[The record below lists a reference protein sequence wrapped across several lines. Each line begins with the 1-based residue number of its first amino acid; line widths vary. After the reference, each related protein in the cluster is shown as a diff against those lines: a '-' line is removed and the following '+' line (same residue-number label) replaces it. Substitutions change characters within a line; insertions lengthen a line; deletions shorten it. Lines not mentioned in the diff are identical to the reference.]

1 MLRCLYDPDE
11 KYLGEMSNYIIRTY
25 GDILR
30 KKLDM
35 FPDFPT
41 WKQIDKIMDVLEGVK
56 FERELLEG
64 VKFERELAE
73 QNRTI
78 HSEHSQ
84 ESPIKEQL
92 PLIREDDEQSAGQVQ
107 NKQNDN
113 VA

>member
-11 KYLGEMSNYIIRTY
+11 KYLGEISNFIIRTY

-30 KKLDM
+30 AKLDM

-41 WKQIDKIMDVLEGVK
+41 WKQIEKIMDVLEGVK
-56 FERELLEG
+56 FERELT
-64 VKFERELAE
+64 E

-84 ESPIKEQL
+84 EIPIKEQL

-107 NKQNDN
+107 NK
-113 VA
+113 

>member
-1 MLRCLYDPDE
+1 MEKRKNQEENSKFVRIVLMLRCLYDPDE

-56 FERELLEG
+56 FEREL
-64 VKFERELAE
+64 AE

-92 PLIREDDEQSAGQVQ
+92 PLIREDDE
-107 NKQNDN
+107 
-113 VA
+113 